1 MKKNIILK
9 PLSFIFMLMLSGT
22 ILMAQSREKDEKRDQ
37 EAAMEA
43 EMKAKKEM
51 LEQEEQ
57 KMKQMEIFYEDQAR
71 SAERAARSSSRSRS
85 SSRASSYR
93 TVGVYGDEPYLVAP
107 FVSQNNQSQLT
118 LRNSFDGKS
127 NSSKGGFEVSED
139 THNFRVM
146 INGKVKS
153 GEIQIIVKYPNGK
166 EFKNLTINSAAEISY
181 SQSLT
186 LKEGEESKYIGT
198 WNYEVKATFA
208 EGNYMLQMMTH

>member
-1 MKKNIILK
+1 MKTNMIYRTVTLA
-9 PLSFIFMLMLSGT
+9 FIFLLSGAV
-22 ILMAQSREKDEKRDQ
+22 LMAQSKEEDERAEQQAIMEK
-37 EAAMEA
+37 

-57 KMKQMEIFYEDQAR
+57 KMRQLEIVYADQAR
-71 SAERAARSSSRSRS
+71 SAERAARSSSRAR
-85 SSRASSYR
+85 SYR
-93 TVGVYGDEPYLVAP
+93 TVGVFGDEPYVIAP
-107 FVSQNNQSQLT
+107 TVIQNNQSQLT
-118 LRNSFDGKS
+118 LRNSFDGNS
-127 NSSKGGFEVSED
+127 NSSSGGFDVSEE

-186 LKEGEESKYIGT
+186 LKKGEESKYIGT

>member
-1 MKKNIILK
+1 MKKNMILR
-9 PLSFIFMLMLSGT
+9 SFTFICMLLLSGT
-22 ILMAQSREKDEKRDQ
+22 ILMAQNREKDEKREQ

-57 KMKQMEIFYEDQAR
+57 KMRQMEIIYADQAR
-71 SAERAARSSSRSRS
+71 SAERSARASSRSSSRSTGRTYV
-85 SSRASSYR
+85 SSY
-93 TVGVYGDEPYLVAP
+93 GSNPDNVYVFSGDQ
-107 FVSQNNQSQLT
+107 SNQSQLT
-118 LRNSFDGKS
+118 LRNSFDGNS
-127 NSSKGGFEVSED
+127 SSSKGEFEVSEE

-166 EFKNLTINSAAEISY
+166 EFKNLSINSAAEITY

-208 EGNYMLQMMTH
+208 EGNYMLQLMTH

>member
-1 MKKNIILK
+1 MKTNILLKSITLTFIL
-9 PLSFIFMLMLSGT
+9 LLSGSL
-22 ILMAQSREKDEKRDQ
+22 LMAQSKEKKEHAEQ

-51 LEQEEQ
+51 LEQQEH
-57 KMKQMEIFYEDQAR
+57 KMRQMEIRYEDQSR
-71 SAERAARSSSRSRS
+71 SAERAARSSARTYVRS
-85 SSRASSYR
+85 SGAHPDSYY
-93 TVGVYGDEPYLVAP
+93 VIAGEE
-107 FVSQNNQSQLT
+107 QNNQSQLT
-118 LRNSFDGKS
+118 LRNSFDGNS
-127 NSSKGGFEVSED
+127 NTSKGGFEVSEE

-166 EFKNLTINSAAEISY
+166 EFKNLTINSAAEITY

>member
-1 MKKNIILK
+1 MKNNNLLK
-9 PLSFIFMLMLSGT
+9 SLTFIFMLLLSGT
-22 ILMAQSREKDEKRDQ
+22 MLMAQSKEEDEKAEQ
-37 EAAMEA
+37 QAAMEA

-51 LEQEEQ
+51 LEQQEQ
-57 KMKQMEIFYEDQAR
+57 KMKQMEIIYADQAR

-85 SSRASSYR
+85 SSSARSYR
-93 TVGVYGDEPYLVAP
+93 TVGVYGDEPYYVPL
-107 FVSQNNQSQLT
+107 VSQSNQSQLT
-118 LRNSFDGKS
+118 LRNSFDGNS
-127 NSSKGGFEVSED
+127 SSSKGGFEVSEE
-139 THNFRVM
+139 THNFRIM

-166 EFKNLTINSAAEISY
+166 EFKNLTINSAAEITY

>member
-1 MKKNIILK
+1 MKTNIIYKTVTLAC
-9 PLSFIFMLMLSGT
+9 IFLLSGAM
-22 ILMAQSREKDEKRDQ
+22 LMAQSNEEDERAEQQAIMEK
-37 EAAMEA
+37 

-51 LEQEEQ
+51 LDQQEQ
-57 KMKQMEIFYEDQAR
+57 KMRQMEIIYADQAR
-71 SAERAARSSSRSRS
+71 SAERAARASARSYVRS
-85 SSRASSYR
+85 SGSSPED
-93 TVGVYGDEPYLVAP
+93 VYIFSGD
-107 FVSQNNQSQLT
+107 QTNQSQLT
-118 LRNSFDGKS
+118 LRNSFDGNS
-127 NSSKGGFEVSED
+127 NSSKGGFDVSEE

-186 LKEGEESKYIGT
+186 LKEGEESKDKYIGT

>member
-1 MKKNIILK
+1 MKTNIILK
-9 PLSFIFMLMLSGT
+9 FVTLIFILLLSGT
-22 ILMAQSREKDEKRDQ
+22 FLMAQSKEQDEKAEQ
-37 EAAMEA
+37 QAIMEA

-51 LEQEEQ
+51 LEQQEK
-57 KMKQMEIFYEDQAR
+57 KMRQMEIMYADQAR

-85 SSRASSYR
+85 SSRARSYR
-93 TVGVYGDEPYLVAP
+93 TVGVYGDEPYVVAP
-107 FVSQNNQSQLT
+107 MVSQNNQSQLT
-118 LRNSFDGKS
+118 LRNSFDGNS
-127 NSSKGGFEVSED
+127 SSSKGGFDVSEE

-146 INGKVKS
+146 INGRVKS
-153 GEIQIIVKYPNGK
+153 
-166 EFKNLTINSAAEISY
+166 AEITY

>member
-1 MKKNIILK
+1 MKTNRIYKTLT
-9 PLSFIFMLMLSGT
+9 LAGIFLLSGAM
-22 ILMAQSREKDEKRDQ
+22 LMAQSKEEDEKAEQR
-37 EAAMEA
+37 AIMEN

-51 LEQEEQ
+51 LEQQEQ
-57 KMKQMEIFYEDQAR
+57 KMRQMEIIYADQAR
-71 SAERAARSSSRSRS
+71 SAERAARASTRTYVRS
-85 SSRASSYR
+85 SGSSPED
-93 TVGVYGDEPYLVAP
+93 VYIFSGD
-107 FVSQNNQSQLT
+107 QTNQSQLT
-118 LRNSFDGKS
+118 LRNSFDGNS
-127 NSSKGGFEVSED
+127 NSSKGGFDVSEE

-186 LKEGEESKYIGT
+186 LKEGEESKDKYIGT